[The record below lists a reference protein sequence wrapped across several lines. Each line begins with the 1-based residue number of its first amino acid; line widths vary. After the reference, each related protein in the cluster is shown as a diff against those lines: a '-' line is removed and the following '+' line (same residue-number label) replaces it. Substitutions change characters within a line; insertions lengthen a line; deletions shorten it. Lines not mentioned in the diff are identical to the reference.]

1 MNGIPSP
8 VVAAEEVFYPSG
20 DGQPMAETGIHV
32 LLMLWLIGA
41 LRHHFRHRSD
51 YYIIG
56 NIFLFYEEKN
66 PDARRSPDVM
76 LVKGVSTAP
85 PERESFKVWEEK
97 AVPNLVIELT
107 SKGTADEDQGPKK
120 ELYQRLGV
128 REYLL
133 FDPLGEYLTRP
144 LVAYRLIG
152 GQYEELQPAVDG
164 GVLSLETNLRFV
176 PEGQNLALIDFASGQ
191 RLLSPEEMGETLAHV
206 TQERD
211 EVTRQRDHER
221 RQREEATRQ
230 RDDAARQRDE
240 LLRQQNEALQRMKE
254 MHEEMESLKAE
265 LARVRPPS
273 PPQSG
278 GEQA

>member
-1 MNGIPSP
+1 MQPP
-8 VVAAEEVFYPSG
+8 TLAAPDAQDEVFYPSG

-32 LLMLWLIGA
+32 LLMVWLIEV
-41 LRHHFRHRSD
+41 LRRHFRQRSD

-66 PDARRSPDVM
+66 PNARRSPDVM

-128 REYLL
+128 KEYLL
-133 FDPLGEYLTRP
+133 FDPLGEYLPRP

-176 PEGQNLALIDFASGQ
+176 PEGQNLALIDFATGQ
-191 RLLSPEEMGETLAHV
+191 RLRHPTEL
-206 TQERD
+206 D
-211 EVTRQRDHER
+211 EQLREAER
-221 RQREEATRQ
+221 RIQDEERKVREAERRIQEAERH
-230 RDDAARQRDE
+230 ARE
-240 LLRQQNEALQRMKE
+240 QQDRILA
-254 MHEEMESLKAE
+254 MEAE
-265 LARVRPPS
+265 LARLRQAPPANEAGA
-273 PPQSG
+273 SG
-278 GEQA
+278 GR